1 MVILKKIINVFA
13 NISYVL
19 IAIYGVLVIPKVF
32 GITPVV
38 VLSGS
43 MEPTYSVGDLLYY
56 KKVDRELEIGDVITY
71 RLDDALVTHRIVDI
85 QGSEYITQGDANEAR
100 DLNPVL
106 QDSIVGIPVFSIP
119 MIGYYIYFVNNN
131 LYLVG
136 IVVVILL
143 SEFLLSN
150 IKTFDIDKNEKR
162 KEYEDEEK

>member
-1 MVILKKIINVFA
+1 MVILKKIISVLA

-56 KKVDRELEIGDVITY
+56 KKVDRELEVGDVITY

-106 QDSIVGIPVFSIP
+106 QDSIVGIPVFSLP

>member
-56 KKVDRELEIGDVITY
+56 KKVDRELEVGDVITY

-106 QDSIVGIPVFSIP
+106 QDSIVGIPVFSLP

>member
-1 MVILKKIINVFA
+1 MVILKKIISVLA

-56 KKVDRELEIGDVITY
+56 KKVDRELEVGDVITY

-106 QDSIVGIPVFSIP
+106 QDSIVGIPVFSLP

-143 SEFLLSN
+143 SYFLLSN
-150 IKTFDIDKNEKR
+150 IKTFDINKNEKR

>member
-1 MVILKKIINVFA
+1 MVILKKIISVLA

-56 KKVDRELEIGDVITY
+56 KKVDRELEVGDVITY

>member
-1 MVILKKIINVFA
+1 M
-13 NISYVL
+13 L

>member
-1 MVILKKIINVFA
+1 MVILKKIISVLA

-56 KKVDRELEIGDVITY
+56 KKVDRELEVGDVITY

-106 QDSIVGIPVFSIP
+106 QDSIVGIPVCSLP

>member
-56 KKVDRELEIGDVITY
+56 KKVDRELEVGDVITY